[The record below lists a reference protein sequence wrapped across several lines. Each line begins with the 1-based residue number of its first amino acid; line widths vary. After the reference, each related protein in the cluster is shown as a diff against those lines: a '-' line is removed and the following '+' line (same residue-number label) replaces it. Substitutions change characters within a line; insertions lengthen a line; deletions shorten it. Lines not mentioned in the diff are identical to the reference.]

1 MWRPRTLKL
10 MCISLRCVQSP
21 KKDHKQH
28 GSFFP
33 WQVMPARAALLKGA
47 MMDVCTSDSQHVRQ
61 AKHDTK
67 DCPCPLYW
75 VTITH
80 WILNKTWSSDSFGVR
95 WRLLRWAIGFWLK
108 RRQCGAKKKTI
119 EEVGIYR
126 CIFGICEQI
135 GFHRKSWQN
144 VWKKCHHKLKQTKLY
159 KIQSNTN
166 QKHLEITANKQKLLL
181 SSDLT

>member
-33 WQVMPARAALLKGA
+33 WQVMPARSAPLKGA

-61 AKHDTK
+61 AKHDAQ

-80 WILNKTWSSDSFGVR
+80 WILDKTWSSDSFGVR
-95 WRLLRWAIGFWLK
+95 WRLLRWAIGYWLK
-108 RRQCGAKKKTI
+108 RTQRRAKKRQKRKWEYIDIFFWYVNKLDFTGK
-119 EEVGIYR
+119 VGRLY
-126 CIFGICEQI
+126 E
-135 GFHRKSWQN
+135 
-144 VWKKCHHKLKQTKLY
+144 KKFHHKLKQTKLQTKY
-159 KIQSNTN
+159 KVIQIKNTW
-166 QKHLEITANKQKLLL
+166 K
-181 SSDLT
+181 